1 VIPDTVAIMVD
12 TVTGRVTV
20 SPDPLFI
27 QPGDSVIWFSN
38 DGPWAVHFN
47 PISPLGVRRLRGATG
62 ERNGGLVRA
71 NILPG
76 KYSYFVAV
84 AVGSSV
90 YTADPGLIDDGEE
103 EGGRPPR

>member
-12 TVTGRVTV
+12 TVTGRVAV

-27 QPGDSVIWFSN
+27 QPGDSVIWFSD

-47 PISPLGVRRLRGATG
+47 PISPLGVRRLRGARG

-71 NILPG
+71 DNPPG
-76 KYSYFVAV
+76 KYTYFVAV
-84 AVGSSV
+84 EVNGRIF
-90 YTADPGLIDDGEE
+90 TADPPLIDDGEE
-103 EGGRPPR
+103 VPGGGR